1 MTSDLRNDVVPKRL
15 GNAALAGLPDA
26 VERPTY
32 DREAVSPGIVHIGL
46 GAFCRAHA
54 MVYTDDVLQAGAT
67 DWGIV
72 GVCLMSPAMRDALKP
87 QDGLYTL
94 LSRDNDTDVLRI
106 IGSVLDVMVTAEQK
120 SEVFELLCRPEIRI
134 VTLTV
139 TEKGYCLDGATGGLD
154 ETHPAVVADL
164 ANPTNPRSVP
174 GFLTEALRLRRAA
187 GQAPFTVLVCDNLA
201 QNGIKVR
208 NAVTR
213 FASLRDEELGQFIS
227 QNVAFPCTMVDR
239 ITPATQDADR
249 QKVANGLGIVD
260 AWPVVT
266 EPFRQWVVED
276 HFPLGRPDW
285 ERAGAIMA
293 EDVLPYELMKLR
305 CLNGSHSTLAYLS
318 VIAGI
323 EAIADAMIDED
334 LPKVI
339 RRLWDEDLIRTLPPV
354 PGTDVVAYTH
364 DLEARFRNTGVRH
377 LTLQIS
383 WDGSQKLPPRLLE
396 AAVELYSSGRE
407 PKVIPLTVAAW
418 MKFLSGRNELG
429 LDYVVTDPHAARLT
443 SIAKD
448 AGADAVKLAN
458 ALFDIREIFG
468 DVLPANAHFRAEVT
482 KHLSS
487 LMSRGVRKTLRA
499 FLGEAEA

>member
-1 MTSDLRNDVVPKRL
+1 MTTNLRNDAAAKRL
-15 GNAALAGLPDA
+15 NNDALTGLPA
-26 VERPTY
+26 AIERPSY
-32 DREAVSPGIVHIGL
+32 DRKAISPGIVHIGL

-54 MVYTDDVLQAGAT
+54 MVYTDDVLQNGAT
-67 DWGIV
+67 DWGVV
-72 GVCLMSPAMRDALKP
+72 GVALMSPASRDALKP

-94 LSRDNDTDVLRI
+94 LSRDNDRDNLRV
-106 IGSVLDVMVTAEQK
+106 IGSILDVMVTAEQK
-120 SEVFELLCRPEIRI
+120 SEVFELLCKPEIRI

-154 ETHPAVVADL
+154 EKHPAIIADL
-164 ANPTNPRSVP
+164 ENPTDPRSVP

-213 FASLRDEELGQFIS
+213 FATLRDEELGRFVAD
-227 QNVAFPCTMVDR
+227 NVAFPCTMVDR

-249 QKVANGLGIVD
+249 RKVSEMLGVAD

-285 ERAGAIMA
+285 EKAGAIMA
-293 EDVLPYELMKLR
+293 QDVLPYELMKLR

-323 EAIADAMIDED
+323 ETITDAMADED
-334 LPKVI
+334 LPWVI
-339 RRLWDEDLIRTLPPV
+339 RRLWDEDLVPTLPPV
-354 PGTDVVAYTH
+354 PGTDVVTYTH
-364 DLEARFRNTGVRH
+364 DLETRFRNTGVRH

-396 AAVELYSSGRE
+396 AAAELYSSGRD

-418 MKFLSGRNELG
+418 MRFLSGKNELG
-429 LDYVVTDPHAARLT
+429 QDYTITDPHAARLT
-443 SIAKD
+443 GIVKD
-448 AGADAVKLAN
+448 AGSDAARLAN

-468 DVLPANAHFRAEVT
+468 DVLPGNAHFRAEVI

-487 LMSRGVRKTLRA
+487 LMSHGVRKTLKA
-499 FLGEAEA
+499 FLGEV

>member
-1 MTSDLRNDVVPKRL
+1 MTVNLRNDAVPKRL
-15 GNAALAGLPDA
+15 SNATLLDLPA
-26 VERPTY
+26 AIERPAY

-46 GAFCRAHA
+46 GAFSRAHA
-54 MVYTDDVLQAGAT
+54 MVYTDEVLRDGAR
-67 DWGIV
+67 DWGVV
-72 GVCLMSPAMRDALKP
+72 GVGLMSSAARDALKP

-94 LSRDNDTDVLRI
+94 LSRDNDKHNLRV
-106 IGSVLDVMVTAEQK
+106 IGSILDVMVAIDQK
-120 SEVFELLCRPEIRI
+120 SEIFELLCKPEIRI

-139 TEKGYCLDGATGGLD
+139 TEKGYCQDGATGSLN
-154 ETHPAVVADL
+154 EKHPAIIADL
-164 ANPTNPRSVP
+164 ANPTDPCSVP
-174 GFLTEALRLRRAA
+174 GFLTEALRLRREA

-208 NAVTR
+208 NIVTR
-213 FASLRDEELGQFIS
+213 FATLRDEELGRFIGE
-227 QNVAFPCTMVDR
+227 NVAFPCTMVDR

-249 QKVANGLGIVD
+249 QKVAESLGMVD

-266 EPFRQWVVED
+266 EPFRQWVIED

-285 ERAGAIMA
+285 EKAGAIMA

-323 EAIADAMIDED
+323 ETIADAMADED

-354 PGTDVVAYTH
+354 PGTDVVTYTH
-364 DLEARFRNTGVRH
+364 DLETRFRNTGVRH

-396 AAVELYSSGRE
+396 PAVELYSSGQD
-407 PKVIPLTVAAW
+407 PKVIPFTIAAW
-418 MKFLSGRNELG
+418 MRFLSGRNELG
-429 LDYVVTDPHAARLT
+429 QDYTVTDPHAARLT
-443 SIAKD
+443 DIAKD
-448 AGADAVKLAN
+448 AGSDAAKLAN

-468 DVLPANAHFRAEVT
+468 DVLPANAHFRAEVI

-487 LMSRGVRKTLRA
+487 LMNHGVRKTLKA
-499 FLGEAEA
+499 FLGEA

>member
-1 MTSDLRNDVVPKRL
+1 MTINLRNDVVSKRL
-15 GNAALAGLPDA
+15 DNAALASLPA
-26 VERPTY
+26 LIERPAY
-32 DREAVSPGIVHIGL
+32 DRGVISPGIVHIGL

-54 MVYTDDVLQAGAT
+54 MVYTDDVLQNGAT
-67 DWGIV
+67 DWGVI
-72 GVCLMSPAMRDALKP
+72 GVDLMSSAIRDALKP

-94 LSRDNDTDVLRI
+94 LSRDNEKDNLRV
-106 IGSVLDVMVTAEQK
+106 IGSVLDVMVTSDQR
-120 SEVFELLCRPEIRI
+120 SEVFELLCKPEIRI

-139 TEKGYCLDGATGGLD
+139 TEKGYCQDAATGSLD
-154 ETHPAVVADL
+154 EAHPAIVADL
-164 ANPTNPRSVP
+164 ANPSSPRSVP
-174 GFLTEALRLRRAA
+174 GFLTEALRLRREV
-187 GQAPFTVLVCDNLA
+187 GQEPFTVLVCDNLA
-201 QNGIKVR
+201 QNGMKVR
-208 NAVTR
+208 NIVTR
-213 FASLRDEELGQFIS
+213 FATLRDEELGRFIGEH
-227 QNVAFPCTMVDR
+227 VAFPCTMVDR

-249 QKVANGLGIVD
+249 QKVAEALGISD

-285 ERAGAIMA
+285 EKVGAIMA
-293 EDVLPYELMKLR
+293 EDVHPYEMMKLR

-323 EAIADAMIDED
+323 ETIADAMRDED
-334 LPKVI
+334 LPRVI
-339 RRLWDEDLIRTLPPV
+339 RHLWDEDLIRTLPPV
-354 PGTDVVAYTH
+354 PGTDVLAYTH
-364 DLEARFRNTGVRH
+364 DLETRFRNTGVRH

-396 AAVELYSSGRE
+396 AAAELYSSGRN
-407 PKVIPLTVAAW
+407 PKAIPLTVAAW

-429 LDYVVTDPHAARLT
+429 QAYTVTDPHAGRLT

-448 AGADAVKLAN
+448 TGDDAAKLAN

-468 DVLPANAHFRAEVT
+468 DVLPANAHFRAEVI

-487 LMSRGVRKTLRA
+487 LMSHGVRRTLKA
-499 FLGEAEA
+499 FLGEV